1 MYDNRGADMA
11 IRELLEEEL
20 ANSLRME
27 QRYTEELE
35 KLPKGSLVRKTVN
48 GHEYYYIVM
57 RDEQGKVKLVYK
69 GKVDAAERK
78 RYQLTKAKRAQY
90 RKLRTKVRSQ
100 IRFIR
105 RALRAKAA
113 V

>member
-1 MYDNRGADMA
+1 MA

-20 ANSLRME
+20 ENSLRME

-35 KLPKGSLVRKTVN
+35 KLPRGSMVRKTVN
-48 GHEYYYIVM
+48 GHAYYYIVM

-69 GKVDAAERK
+69 GQVDAAEQK
-78 RYQLTKAKRAQY
+78 FYQLTKEKRAQY
-90 RKLRTKVRSQ
+90 RKLRAKVRAQ